1 VVEAKV
7 PEPGRAVADTYEG
20 DGHVVVRHPETAAV
34 EEALAE
40 LITTI
45 HVETA

>member
-1 VVEAKV
+1 
-7 PEPGRAVADTYEG
+7 VADTYEG
-20 DGHVVVRHPETAAV
+20 DGHVIVRHPDTARV

>member
-1 VVEAKV
+1 M

-20 DGHVVVRHPETAAV
+20 DGHVVVRHPETVRV